1 MLLVELCEF
10 ENAGPNEVPGMMLL
24 VVRGGWIGVHFHRP
38 NAEIKLPR
46 PYSLTFIIKDKLDI
60 SQIWGVF

>member
-10 ENAGPNEVPGMMLL
+10 ENAGQNEVPGMML

-38 NAEIKLPR
+38 NAQRATQCQAGNEGLG
-46 PYSLTFIIKDKLDI
+46 KD
-60 SQIWGVF
+60 GAT

>member
-10 ENAGPNEVPGMMLL
+10 ENAGQNEVPGMML

-38 NAEIKLPR
+38 NAEIKQGATPA
-46 PYSLTFIIKDKLDI
+46 PTP
-60 SQIWGVF
+60 